1 MEYYDFYSNE
11 YKSSLKKRK
20 RVRSV
25 VNANARLIWV
35 VGGVVREE
43 VASGNRK
50 LMYAIKA
57 DKERSGLYQYG
68 KLQVINQ

>member
-1 MEYYDFYSNE
+1 MEYYDFYNAE
-11 YKSSLKKRK
+11 YISSLKKRK

-35 VGGVVREE
+35 VGGVEREE
-43 VASGNRK
+43 LAKGNRK

-57 DKERSGLYQYG
+57 DKERSGNYSYG
-68 KLQVINQ
+68 KLQVVNQ